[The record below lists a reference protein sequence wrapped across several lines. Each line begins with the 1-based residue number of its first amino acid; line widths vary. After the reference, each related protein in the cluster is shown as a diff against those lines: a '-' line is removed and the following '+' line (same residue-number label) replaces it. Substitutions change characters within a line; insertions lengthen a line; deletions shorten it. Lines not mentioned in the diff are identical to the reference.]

1 MNTTDDF
8 QLDRDGCLENL
19 AARIEQGL
27 HERHF
32 CAVFEDEIER
42 CWPKAKLEPMEREKL
57 IQVFAKSYGWNAFIY
72 NSGSGSTRAIFLYW

>member
-1 MNTTDDF
+1 MISDSS
-8 QLDRDGCLENL
+8 RDGCLETL

-32 CAVFEDEIER
+32 CVVFEDEIER

-57 IQVFAKSYGWNAFIY
+57 IPPP
-72 NSGSGSTRAIFLYW
+72 TH